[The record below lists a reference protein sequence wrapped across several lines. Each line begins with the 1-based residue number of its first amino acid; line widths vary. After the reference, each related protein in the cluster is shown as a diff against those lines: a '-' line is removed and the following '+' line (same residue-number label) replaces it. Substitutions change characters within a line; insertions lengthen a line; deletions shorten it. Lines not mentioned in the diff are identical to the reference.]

1 MPELYLRP
9 LAIAGG
15 GHIGLGFVVQSLRM
29 VVRPHLQSIKCV
41 SSATIQQDP
50 GFGYQEMKRSK
61 VTHLYG
67 VILEVRVIKRW
78 LVGHVHAVYDVSIWA
93 LLNLQF
99 ANN

>member
-1 MPELYLRP
+1 
-9 LAIAGG
+9 
-15 GHIGLGFVVQSLRM
+15 
-29 VVRPHLQSIKCV
+29 
-41 SSATIQQDP
+41 
-50 GFGYQEMKRSK
+50 MKRSK